1 MVTGGLL
8 SQSTVQEYTLSGPQE
23 QLPDLQKGRSYHACA
38 LYIDSQDRAVSI
50 VSNITA
56 HLTIV
61 TMHCVVMIS
70 NNIVLQV
77 LLVTGGSDG
86 DIFTGGSYLDSTE
99 LLLPSATSWS
109 YSAALP
115 SPRVYLR
122 GATLDNKVIMTGTY
136 SDTLVTTHDLRCY
149 QYYSCNNITQWRWL
163 HGRPEHGYTATP
175 ERNPGVQCGGGN
187 LDQSWLHVNQQEEPR
202 RLRHQLPGDSRL
214 LQLI

>member
-1 MVTGGLL
+1 MVTGGYY
-8 SQSTVQEYTLSGPQE
+8 SYPISISIGTVQVYTLSGPQE
-23 QLPDLQKGRSYHACA
+23 QLPDLQTPRYGHACA
-38 LYIDSQDRAVSI
+38 HYMDSQDRVVSI
-50 VSNITA
+50 ACNITA

-115 SPRVYLR
+115 SPRYRPR
-122 GATLDNKVIMTGTY
+122 GATLGNKVVVTGGTNI
-136 SDTLVTTHDLRCY
+136 DTLRCY
-149 QYYSCNNITQWRWL
+149 QYNSCNNITQCRWPKLFNL
-163 HGRPEHGYTATP
+163 H
-175 ERNPGVQCGGGN
+175 
-187 LDQSWLHVNQQEEPR
+187 
-202 RLRHQLPGDSRL
+202 
-214 LQLI
+214 